1 MHLLDRI
8 YCWIYSFL
16 RGGPGKEQA
25 SGWAAAFAPLFFIM
39 NAIAAV
45 FSLEVFGWINLEIKH
60 EKLLIGSIILVA
72 SAWSSWRYEFRS
84 KGEEAIARFLSTP
97 MQRRDSLIG
106 GLIFMETFF
115 CALIPAVVAIVKNP
129 TP

>member
-1 MHLLDRI
+1 MHLLDRV

-16 RGGPGKEQA
+16 RGSPGREQA

-45 FSLEVFGWINLEIKH
+45 FSLEVFGWVTLGFRH
-60 EKLLIGSIILVA
+60 EKLVIGSIILVA
-72 SAWSSWRYEFRS
+72 SVWSCWRYEFLE
-84 KGEEAIARFLSTP
+84 KGEEAIARYLSLQTKS
-97 MQRRDSLIG
+97 RDSLIG
-106 GLIFMETFF
+106 GLIFLETLF